1 MAIISNKKM
10 DVALDNL
17 LSRQDYLVTQANEL
31 AKSLGNLRTFEHK
44 VLDYCFSYVTREDQN
59 DKVYELTINEIVN
72 HLGLTISGQ
81 NYKRVVVA
89 FKKLNENTATYIRI
103 LEDDVEGILM
113 SSLFDYIKI
122 MKDGRIKFRFS
133 SQVAPYIFHLK
144 EKFYAFRLSEL
155 SRVRSKYTLALLKLW
170 NANSFGKWRD
180 YNDPESMPPDAVIQ
194 GSLEDW
200 QSWFLGYDENGKAK
214 RWPAGRFKQMALDI
228 ALKEAGLL
236 YPNMIFTITTL
247 KQGRC
252 VVGYKID
259 IHPVNTNVNMNTL
272 TINNAQLKK

>member
-113 SSLFDYIKI
+113 S
-122 MKDGRIKFRFS
+122 R
-133 SQVAPYIFHLK
+133 
-144 EKFYAFRLSEL
+144 
-155 SRVRSKYTLALLKLW
+155 
-170 NANSFGKWRD
+170 
-180 YNDPESMPPDAVIQ
+180 
-194 GSLEDW
+194 
-200 QSWFLGYDENGKAK
+200 
-214 RWPAGRFKQMALDI
+214 
-228 ALKEAGLL
+228 
-236 YPNMIFTITTL
+236 
-247 KQGRC
+247 
-252 VVGYKID
+252 
-259 IHPVNTNVNMNTL
+259 
-272 TINNAQLKK
+272 